1 MIVLWLVGCASMEV
15 LPKDQPCI
23 EAGYAISR
31 RTFDCTADADLANA
45 RYLQFQDEYECVPI
59 PGWHRVQDGISVG
72 GVLVYDDTGRPRIE
86 AQDYFHCSFAI
97 SQLPCEAVEAFGD
110 DLSLW
115 LSASD
120 ACGWIVAPKEQP

>member
-1 MIVLWLVGCASMEV
+1 MIALLLGACAAMRV

-31 RTFDCTADADLANA
+31 RTFECTADPDLANA
-45 RYLQFQDEYECVPI
+45 RYLQFQDEYTCVPI
-59 PGWHRVQDGISVG
+59 PDWYRIDDGISVNG
-72 GVLVYDDTGRPRIE
+72 LLTYDDTGRPRIE

-110 DLSLW
+110 DLSRW
-115 LSASD
+115 LASSD
-120 ACGWIVAPKEQP
+120 ACGWIVEPKGGA

>member
-1 MIVLWLVGCASMEV
+1 MILLLLSACASMEV

-31 RTFDCTADADLANA
+31 RTFDCTGDSELANA
-45 RYLQFQDEYECVPI
+45 RYLQFESQYECIPIPDWHREQDEI
-59 PGWHRVQDGISVG
+59 AVG
-72 GVLVYDDTGRPRIE
+72 GVLVYEDTARPRIE

-97 SQLPCEAVEAFGD
+97 SQLPCEAVETFGD

-115 LSASD
+115 LAASD
-120 ACGWIVAPKEQP
+120 ACGWIVAPKEES